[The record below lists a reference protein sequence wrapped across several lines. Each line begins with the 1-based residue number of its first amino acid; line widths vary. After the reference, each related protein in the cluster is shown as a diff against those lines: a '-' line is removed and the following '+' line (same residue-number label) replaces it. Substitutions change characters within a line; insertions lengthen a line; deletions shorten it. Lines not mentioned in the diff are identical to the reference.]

1 MFFISLVE
9 SRMSELFC
17 DTVFKVIRFDD
28 NGTVRRKREII
39 IRHNLDTYAGAPYA
53 FKVFGGGGKTDEI
66 LGCLLTSNAEHRCSR
81 ESRY

>member
-1 MFFISLVE
+1 LLFISLVE

-39 IRHNLDTYAGAPYA
+39 IRHNLDTYAGVPYA
-53 FKVFGGGGKTDEI
+53 FKVFGEGEKRMKSWGV
-66 LGCLLTSNAEHRCSR
+66 S
-81 ESRY
+81 